1 MNKTAIKNY
10 AIWARRE
17 LIKAVSIKA
26 SQYGIEDGKPLDSN
40 LDTVN
45 GKLLSPAEKKQRQA
59 LITKIKL
66 LSDAKNAYQQVMEE
80 VAYTWFNRFTA
91 LRFMEVNDVLPS
103 HIRVFTDENNNFKP
117 QILAEAIN
125 VELEGLNKQKV
136 FSYKNAS
143 DDEGLY
149 KYLLITQCNALSSV
163 LPGMFQKL
171 EDYTELLFPD
181 FILRNDSVVAKM
193 ISDIPEEDFKD
204 AVQIIGWMYQYYNTE
219 PKDQVFAD
227 LKKNIKITKDKIP
240 AATQLFTPD
249 WIVRYMVENS
259 LGRLWTEGHPT
270 QTPKANWKYYLEEAE
285 QTEDVNAE
293 LAKIRAEYAKI
304 TPENIKCID
313 PCMGSGHILCYM
325 FDVLIQI
332 YQQYGYSDRDAVASI
347 IQNNIYGLDI
357 DERAAQLA
365 YFAVTMKACQYDK
378 RFLTRGLSPNV
389 YEVKDSLNVDSSVVS
404 YFANNDNDLKRDIN
418 IIIDELKNAKEYGS
432 LTEVKPV
439 NYENLYARIEEIK
452 KENDLQKESTIT
464 ELLPLINEAKVLGQ
478 KYDVVVTNPPYMG
491 SGGMNETLSD
501 YVKDK
506 YPDSKSDMFAVFI
519 EKCGKYAKKTGLI
532 AMITQHAW
540 MFLGSY
546 EKLRSKLENRT
557 LVNMAHL
564 GARAFDEIGGEVVQ
578 TTAFVQWNCIN
589 SNYKGTYVRLVDFS
603 GEKAKENEFLS
614 GNNKFVSFQEDFKK
628 IPGIP
633 VAYWIS
639 SNFRNSFDNKKLGDY
654 GETKQGFA
662 TGDNEK
668 FLRIWHEADFT
679 KIFLNPKS
687 IEDCSTSSAT
697 WFPCNKGGTYNKWYG
712 NNNIIAKWENN
723 GQEMKSFK
731 GSVIR
736 NPTYYFKEGLTWSS
750 LADQLSM
757 RYSPIGFLFESKGSM
772 YFLNEK
778 IYLTYALGLLNSNV
792 TTLML
797 SVLSPTLDFHEGPMS
812 KVPMILKETNL
823 SMVDSLVQQNISLS
837 KTDWDSFET
846 SWDFTK
852 HPLIQKTTTIKIAYQ
867 NWQSECEN
875 RFNQLKKNEEELNRI
890 FIEIYFLQDE
900 LTSEVED
907 KDVTV
912 RKADLTRDIK
922 SFISYAVG
930 CMFGRYSLDKEGL
943 VFAGGT
949 FNNANYTKLSAD
961 KDAIIPICDDD
972 NFTDDIVSRF
982 VEFVSTVYGKET
994 LEENLRFIADALG
1007 GTGTSREVIRN
1018 YFINGFYKD
1027 HLKIYQKRPIYWL
1040 FDSGKAN
1047 GFKCLI
1053 YMHRYQK
1060 DTIARIRTD
1069 YVHERQGQYSL
1080 KIEELTRR
1088 ANSASGSEKIKLNRM
1103 IEELKEKADELHK
1116 YEEKIHHLADQM
1128 IQIDLDDGVKHNYE
1142 FFKDVLA
1149 PLK

>member
-40 LDTVN
+40 LDTIN
-45 GKLLSPAEKKQRQA
+45 GKILSSTEKKQRQA
-59 LITKIKL
+59 LITKIKHY
-66 LSDAKNAYQQVMEE
+66 SDAKNAYQQVIEE

-125 VELEGLNKQKV
+125 VDLDGLNKQKV

-163 LPGMFQKL
+163 LPGMFQKI

-270 QTPKANWKYYLEEAE
+270 QTPKTNWKYYLEEAE
-285 QTEDVNAE
+285 QTEEVNAE

-325 FDVLIQI
+325 FDVLMQI

-418 IIIDELKNAKEYGS
+418 TIIDELKNAKEYGS
-432 LTEVKPV
+432 LTEVRPV
-439 NYENLYARIEEIK
+439 NYEKLYARIEEIK

-491 SGGMNETLSD
+491 SGGMNESLSD
-501 YVKDK
+501 YVKEN
-506 YPDSKSDMFAVFI
+506 YPDSKSDMFAIFI

-578 TTAFVQWNCIN
+578 TTAFVQRNCIN
-589 SNYKGTYVRLVDFS
+589 SNYKGLYVRLVDFS
-603 GEKAKENEFLS
+603 GEEIKEKEFLS
-614 GNNKFVSFQEDFKK
+614 GQNRFISKQENFAK
-628 IPGIP
+628 IQGMP

-639 SNFRNSFDNKKLGDY
+639 EKKFASFDKGISLGSIIY
-654 GETKQGFA
+654 PKQGLA
-662 TGDNEK
+662 TSDNNR
-668 FLRIWHEADFT
+668 FLRFWYEADLF
-679 KIFLNPKS
+679 KIGFNLNREEAINSK
-687 IEDCSTSSAT
+687 AK
-697 WFPCNKGGTYNKWYG
+697 WFPYCKGGSFRKWYG
-712 NNNIIAKWENN
+712 NREYIINWEDN
-723 GQEMKSFK
+723 GKELNDLKT
-731 GSVIR
+731 SVIR
-736 NPTYYFKEGLTWSS
+736 NPDDYFNEGLS
-750 LADQLSM
+750 
-757 RYSPIGFLFESKGSM
+757 YSDVSTGS
-772 YFLNEK
+772 
-778 IYLTYALGLLNSNV
+778 YALRYYGYGFVFDSCGPMFFPNNTKLSINYTLALLNTVV
-792 TTLML
+792 TNEYYKFLCPTMHYTQS
-797 SVLSPTLDFHEGPMS
+797 SVAKMPVIFSDNAKIDT
-812 KVPMILKETNL
+812 
-823 SMVDSLVQQNISLS
+823 LVQENISLS
-837 KTDWDSFET
+837 RTDWDSFET

-852 HPLIQKTTTIKIAYQ
+852 HPLIQQITTIKHAYQ
-867 NWQSECEN
+867 NWHEECEK
-875 RFNQLKKNEEELNRI
+875 RFSQLKTNEEELNRI
-890 FIEIYFLQDE
+890 FIEIYGLQDE
-900 LTSEVED
+900 LTPEVED

-912 RKADLTRDIK
+912 RKADLTREIK

-949 FNNANYTKLSAD
+949 FDNSNYKKFAAD
-961 KDAIIPICDDD
+961 NDAIIPICDDD
-972 NFTDDIVSRF
+972 TFTNDIVTRF
-982 VEFVSTVYGKET
+982 VDFVSTVYGKET

-1080 KIEELTRR
+1080 KIEELTQK
-1088 ANSASGSEKIKLNRM
+1088 ANSATGSEKIKLNRM

-1142 FFKDVLA
+1142 IFKDVLA